1 MTAIPNNLPKTA
13 AKELF
18 SLLSEEWR
26 FIAAL
31 QLSCYVGKIYLR
43 HKNGN
48 TAVMF
53 YCPQGFQLY
62 INGKLATKQMR

>member
-13 AKELF
+13 AKELI

-31 QLSCYVGKIYLR
+31 PLSCYVGKIYLR
-43 HKNGN
+43 HANGN

-53 YCPQGFQLY
+53 YCTHGFQLF